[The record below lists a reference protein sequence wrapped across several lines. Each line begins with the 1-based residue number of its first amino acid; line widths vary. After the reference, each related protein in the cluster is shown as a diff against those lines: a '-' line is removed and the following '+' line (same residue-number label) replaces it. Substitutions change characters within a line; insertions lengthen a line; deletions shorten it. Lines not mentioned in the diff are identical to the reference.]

1 MTATVEVVD
10 HTGLVAGCEAVGGL
24 VQAVLDAEACGG
36 EISLAFVDEAAMSDL
51 NSRYRDVKG
60 STDVLSFDYADGD
73 GEIVLCPAVILHY
86 AREDGR
92 DPAEQL
98 GWTLIH
104 GALHLAGYDHETDQ
118 GEMRAREQEL
128 LRLLDARVRDLA
140 MRESGE

>member
-1 MTATVEVVD
+1 MTVTVEVVD

-24 VQAVLDAEACGG
+24 VQAVLDAEGCGG
-36 EISLAFVDEAAMSDL
+36 EISLAFVDEAVMIDL
-51 NSRYRDVKG
+51 NSRYREAEG

-73 GEIVLCPAVILHY
+73 GEIALCPAVIMRY
-86 AREDGR
+86 AGEDGR

>member
-1 MTATVEVVD
+1 VEVVD
-10 HTGLVAGCEAVGGL
+10 HTGLVAGCEAAGGL
-24 VQAVLDAEACGG
+24 VQAVLDAEGCGG
-36 EISLAFVDEAAMSDL
+36 EISLAFVDEAVMIDL
-51 NSRYRDVKG
+51 NSRYREAEG

-73 GEIVLCPAVILHY
+73 GEIALCPAVIMRY
-86 AREDGR
+86 AGEDGR